1 MAGNKEDFTT
11 NTLTN
16 AFQDTSISS
25 PVNPMQ
31 AVDSAA
37 HSVQMCTKL
46 ITANTT
52 TVRSTNNKPLNSV
65 DMLE

>member
-1 MAGNKEDFTT
+1 MGGGNKEDFTT
-11 NTLTN
+11 NTLTT

-31 AVDSAA
+31 AAA
-37 HSVQMCTKL
+37 ETNVQMGTKL
-46 ITANTT
+46 ITAGKTI
-52 TVRSTNNKPLNSV
+52 VRPPSNKPLESL